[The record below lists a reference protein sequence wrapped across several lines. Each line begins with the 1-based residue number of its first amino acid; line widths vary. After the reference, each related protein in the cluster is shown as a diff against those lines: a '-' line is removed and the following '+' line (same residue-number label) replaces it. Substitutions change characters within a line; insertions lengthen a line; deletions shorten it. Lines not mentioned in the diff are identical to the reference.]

1 MWRKGWCLAYHIGT
15 SSRNIL
21 IKYHILE
28 RLGDIDDKCGVWLVS
43 SLSHRHIVYIILEI
57 YNIDWQSSVSP
68 LSILYI
74 RRLRDLGLQDIG
86 LQDFRT
92 SRFQDFEIYRL

>member
-1 MWRKGWCLAYHIGT
+1 MWWKGWCLAYHIGT

-68 LSILYI
+68 FSILYI
-74 RRLRDLGLQDIG
+74 RRLRLQDIG
-86 LQDFRT
+86 LQDVGLRD
-92 SRFQDFEIYRL
+92 SGLQDLGLRDL